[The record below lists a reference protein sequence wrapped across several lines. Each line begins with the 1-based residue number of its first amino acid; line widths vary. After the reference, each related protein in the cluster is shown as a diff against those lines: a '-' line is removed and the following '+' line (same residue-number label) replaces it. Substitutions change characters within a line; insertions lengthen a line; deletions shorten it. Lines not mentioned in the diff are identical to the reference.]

1 MAGGGRTGAAGMT
14 RRRPLL
20 LAAVA
25 SVAAAPAAA
34 QAEWRPDRP
43 VRLLLGF
50 PPGGSAD
57 ALARRLAEPLG
68 RALGQPVVVENRPGA
83 GGNIAMEAL
92 AKAPPDGHTVGLGPI
107 GPHAINPALLGAKMP
122 YDAGRDFSPILR
134 LVDQPNVLLAHPD
147 LPAEPAALLAW
158 LRANPE
164 EPYGSPGVGTSN
176 HFTGA
181 LLSRALGLRLQH
193 VPYRGGAAGLTDLIG
208 GRIRLYVDNLAGSL
222 ALLREGRF
230 RAVAVSTAARSRS
243 APSVPTFAE
252 FGVPGVEVSSWQ
264 GLFGPAGLPEPALRR
279 WNAAANEVL
288 RDADV
293 AAWLA
298 ENAAEPAGGTAE
310 EFAAFLASERARWA
324 AAVRDTGIAMD

>member
-1 MAGGGRTGAAGMT
+1 MTPRRRFLLTGA
-14 RRRPLL
+14 
-20 LAAVA
+20 LAAARPA
-25 SVAAAPAAA
+25 SA
-34 QAEWRPDRP
+34 QADWRPDRP

-68 RALGQPVVVENRPGA
+68 RLLGQPVVVENRPGA

-92 AKAPPDGHTVGLGPI
+92 AKAQPDGHTVGLGPI

-122 YDAGRDFSPILR
+122 YDAARDFSPILR
-134 LVDQPNVLLAHPD
+134 LVDQPNVLLAHLD
-147 LPAEPAALLAW
+147 LPSDPAALLAW

-193 VPYRGGAAGLTDLIG
+193 VPYRGGAAGLADLMG
-208 GRIRLYVDNLAGSL
+208 GRIRLYVDNLAGAL

-230 RAVAVSTAARSRS
+230 RAVAVSTAGRSRS
-243 APSVPTFAE
+243 APNVPTFAE
-252 FGVPGVEVSSWQ
+252 IGVAGVEVSSWQ

-298 ENAAEPAGGTAE
+298 ENAAEPVGGTAE

-324 AAVRDTGIAMD
+324 AAVRDTGITLD

>member
-1 MAGGGRTGAAGMT
+1 MGAGRMT
-14 RRRPLL
+14 QRRPLL
-20 LAAVA
+20 LAAL
-25 SVAAAPAAA
+25 AAAAAGSASA
-34 QAEWRPDRP
+34 QAEWRPERP

-68 RALGQPVVVENRPGA
+68 RLLGQPVVVENRPGA

-122 YDAGRDFSPILR
+122 YDAARDFAPVLR
-134 LVDQPNVLLAHPD
+134 LVDQPNVLLAASE

-193 VPYRGGAAGLTDLIG
+193 VPYRGGAAGLADLIG
-208 GRIRLYVDNLAGSL
+208 GRIRLYVDNLAGAL

-243 APSVPTFAE
+243 APDVPAFAE
-252 FGVPGVEVSSWQ
+252 IGVGGVEVSSWQ
-264 GLFGPAGLPEPALRR
+264 GLFAPAALPGPALRR

-288 RDADV
+288 RDPVV
-293 AAWLA
+293 AGWLA

-310 EFAAFLASERARWA
+310 AFGAFLAAERARWA
-324 AAVRDTGIAMD
+324 AAVRDTGITLD

>member
-1 MAGGGRTGAAGMT
+1 MT
-14 RRRPLL
+14 PRRPFL
-20 LAAVA
+20 LAAL
-25 SVAAAPAAA
+25 AAAAARSA
-34 QAEWRPDRP
+34 FAEAEWRPERP

-92 AKAPPDGHTVGLGPI
+92 AKAMPDGHTVGLGPI

-122 YDAGRDFSPILR
+122 YDAARDFTPILR
-134 LVDQPNVLLAHPD
+134 LVDQPNVLLAHLD
-147 LPAEPAALLAW
+147 LPTEPAALLAW

-181 LLSRALGLRLQH
+181 LFSRALGLRLQH
-193 VPYRGGAAGLTDLIG
+193 VPYRGGAAGLAHLIG
-208 GRIRLYVDNLAGSL
+208 GRVRLYVDNLAGSL

-243 APSVPTFAE
+243 APDVPTFAE
-252 FGVPGVEVSSWQ
+252 IGVPGVEVSSWQ
-264 GLFGPAGLPEPALRR
+264 GLFAPVGLPEPALRR

-288 RDADV
+288 RDAAV
-293 AAWLA
+293 SAWLA
-298 ENAAEPAGGTAE
+298 ENAAEPAGGTPEA
-310 EFAAFLASERARWA
+310 FAAFLASERARWA
-324 AAVRDTGIAMD
+324 AAVRDTGIALD